1 MEGQFPKSR
10 GEKVNT
16 LRLQSWVTNRRG
28 TYYTVNLDG
37 VPLGCDGLFADPALV
52 ITVGSEVAKVPHTL
66 RDDGAMVFDEWSRKE
81 ARSVADRELRAYLA
95 NDAERHKGV
104 HFDRKQAT
112 ALRELAAYC
121 MRGYMGEHAHTVKM
135 IMAKVPK

>member
-1 MEGQFPKSR
+1 MS
-10 GEKVNT
+10 T

-37 VPLGCDGLFADPALV
+37 VPLGCDGLFKDPALV

-95 NDAERHKGV
+95 NDAKRNKGV
-104 HFDRKQAT
+104 HFDREEAQK
-112 ALRELAAYC
+112 LRELAEYL
-121 MRGYMGEHAHTVKM
+121 MRGFVGPHTGTLKM
-135 IMAKVPK
+135 ILEKVPR